1 MRQTDARDDKSTCRS
16 GEQVRAA
23 QERVMY
29 AAQLV
34 ESVDVK
40 ERKLVLGR
48 KGKEEQK
55 VDGGKQGRLLGLV
68 GRAS

>member
-1 MRQTDARDDKSTCRS
+1 
-16 GEQVRAA
+16 
-23 QERVMY
+23 MY

-48 KGKEEQK
+48 KGKERKRTESGWREARQA
-55 VDGGKQGRLLGLV
+55 VGPGG
-68 GRAS
+68 